1 MPGYMSG
8 SKRARSTPSIANN
21 TKIFG
26 DMAGNSSSL
35 VGRPYYLSNYIR
47 TRTLSKD
54 PTSGMKPVDAK
65 NYLINNNLLSK
76 NPTSGG
82 VGRRA
87 PFYTRSGLRW

>member
-8 SKRARSTPSIANN
+8 SKRARSTPSITNN

-26 DMAGNSSSL
+26 DMAGNASSL
-35 VGRPYYLSNYIR
+35 IGRPYYISNYIR

-54 PTSGMKPVDAK
+54 PTSGMTPAVAK

-76 NPTSGG
+76 NPVTGG

-87 PFYTRSGLRW
+87 PYYTWSGLRW

>member
-8 SKRARSTPSIANN
+8 SKRARNTPSISNN

-26 DMAGNSSSL
+26 VMAGYSSS
-35 VGRPYYLSNYIR
+35 VGRPYELSNYIR
-47 TRTLSKD
+47 SRTLSKD

-76 NPTSGG
+76 NPTTGG